1 MRVRSGPVALSL
13 EVQYML
19 LHNVTECPT
28 DWLDT
33 RQTQE
38 EENWSLFVKIT
49 IKKNIKICLQNAE
62 IYKVTAVGT

>member
-1 MRVRSGPVALSL
+1 
-13 EVQYML
+13 L
-19 LHNVTECPT
+19 LYSVTKCLR

-33 RQTQE
+33 RQTQA